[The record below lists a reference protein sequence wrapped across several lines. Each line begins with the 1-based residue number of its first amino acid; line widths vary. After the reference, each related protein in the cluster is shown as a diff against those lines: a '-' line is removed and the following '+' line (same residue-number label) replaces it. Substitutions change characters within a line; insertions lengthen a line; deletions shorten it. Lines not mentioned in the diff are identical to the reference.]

1 MIHLFLHNN
10 SFNNLLTIYSE
21 IPFNLND
28 KMKHNNYYNY
38 NYNNYI
44 FNISNFFIQ
53 NFIMHISK

>member
-1 MIHLFLHNN
+1 MIHNN